1 MEPAAGQGTFFHLPR
16 SQEESFFVGE
26 HNLGVLRGCSP
37 INLVEILFLHYSSVY
52 WEFLRKDDSW
62 EFLRKDDSQVGDVK
76 YVFMRPCIPSE
87 TNKSYI

>member
-52 WEFLRKDDSW
+52 WEFLRKDDS
-62 EFLRKDDSQVGDVK
+62 QVGDVK